1 MKSKGGIPLPNN
13 QSTQPGIVTR
23 IVQKVRGVFGLNIGT
38 VIFGVLLLYMIFSM
52 ILYITSDDI
61 ESYQVIAGPLSRNET
76 YTGLAIREERT
87 YQAESNG
94 YVNYYARE
102 GNKINNTGAV
112 YGISSTKVPEAETVL
127 SQEDLKKIKNEMMSF
142 SRGFNSSNYNDTY
155 SFKYELEGNILQY
168 SGITETSS
176 SLKINEDGNIVS
188 GNENIFNTATLGNQT
203 IVKSQHDGIV
213 LYSKD
218 DFVGK
223 AIEGITAEDFN
234 QNSYE
239 EIDLKTEDPVK
250 VGDDIYTII
259 TDERWSLLIP
269 LSDKQAVNLSDRS
282 AIRVKFLKDDMTQSG
297 DFSIIEIDG
306 GKYGK
311 IDFNKGL
318 IRYAS
323 DRFLDIELVT
333 NTSTGLKIPLT
344 SIVTKN
350 FYTIPSEYATFDEN
364 SGQTGFWV
372 DGKDEHGKSAQ
383 IFVSPTIYASVEIA
397 SNSMN
402 EEEKAPEYLYYIDT
416 KAIEKGT
423 ALIHPT
429 TKSKYIVDSI
439 GVLEGVYCINTGYAV
454 FRRINVINQNEE
466 YAIVSKDTQYG
477 LVRYDHI
484 VKNADKI
491 KESDILY

>member
-1 MKSKGGIPLPNN
+1 MPNK
-13 QSTQPGIVTR
+13 TAEPGMITK
-23 IVQKVRGVFGLNIGT
+23 IIQKIRGVFGLNIGT
-38 VIFGVLLLYMIFSM
+38 VVFGVLLLYMIFSM
-52 ILYITSDDI
+52 ILYITSEDI

-76 YTGLAIREERT
+76 YTGLAIREEIT
-87 YQAESNG
+87 YKAESNG

-112 YGISSTKVPEAETVL
+112 YGISTTKIPEAETVL
-127 SQEDLKKIKNEMMSF
+127 SQEELKKIKNEMMSF
-142 SRGFNSSNYNDTY
+142 SKGFDSSNYNDTY

-168 SGITETSS
+168 SGVTEISS
-176 SLKINEDGNIVS
+176 SPTMNEEGNIVA
-188 GNENIFNTATLGNQT
+188 GNNAAVASMLGNQT
-203 IVKSQHDGIV
+203 IIKSKHDGII

-223 AIEGITAEDFN
+223 SIDKITAEDFN
-234 QNSYE
+234 QNTYE
-239 EIDLKTEDPVK
+239 EVDLKTEDPVK
-250 VGDDIYTII
+250 LGDDIYTII

-269 LSDKQAVNLSDRS
+269 LTDKQAVSLSDRS
-282 AIRVKFLKDDMTQSG
+282 SIRVKFLKDDMTQSG
-297 DFSIIEIDG
+297 DFSIMEIDDS
-306 GKYGK
+306 KYGK

-333 NTSTGLKIPLT
+333 NTATGLKIPLT

-350 FYTIPSEYATFDEN
+350 FYTIPSEYAAYDEN

-372 DGKDEHGKSAQ
+372 EGKDDEGKKAQ
-383 IFVSPTIYASVEIA
+383 MFVSPTIYASVEIA
-397 SNSMN
+397 SNSMD
-402 EEEKAPEYLYYIDT
+402 EEEKEPSYLYYVDT
-416 KAIEKGT
+416 KTFEKGT
-423 ALIHPT
+423 LLIHPQN
-429 TKSKYIVDSI
+429 KGKYIIDSI

-466 YAIVSKDTQYG
+466 YAIVSKDTKYG